1 MRDELKTK
9 TVSGLCACMNPAS
22 VQVNTKQLRKRTG
35 GMGAGAGIGSQ
46 IKREPVTRA
55 AGVDAD
61 LRTADREDRFE
72 AVHSKRI
79 CDARAQ
85 YHECAATRRHLR
97 CPERAEKAYNWLS
110 CPSYDPADPRRAG
123 APFS

>member
-1 MRDELKTK
+1 
-9 TVSGLCACMNPAS
+9 MNLAS
-22 VQVNTKQLRKRTG
+22 VQVNTQQLRKRTG
-35 GMGAGAGIGSQ
+35 GMGSGAGKGSQ
-46 IKREPVTRA
+46 TKRAPVTRA

-61 LRTADREDRFE
+61 LRTADRDDRFE

-85 YHECAATRRHLR
+85 YHDCAATRRHLR
-97 CPERAEKAYNWLS
+97 CPERAEEACNWPS

-123 APFS
+123 APYS